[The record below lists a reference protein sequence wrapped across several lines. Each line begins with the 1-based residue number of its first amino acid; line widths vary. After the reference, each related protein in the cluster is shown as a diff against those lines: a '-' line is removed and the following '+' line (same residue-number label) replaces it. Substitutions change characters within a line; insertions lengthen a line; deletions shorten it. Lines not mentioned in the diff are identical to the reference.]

1 MLGSLA
7 SMMGYLIVLFVLSI
21 WMTVRIWRRS
31 PVLAILSFLFWPVSI
46 VALIMTWGDE
56 ESDIRVPFFLSVLV
70 AGLAGYMA
78 VRAVEK
84 GVQEFSHEIA
94 YALSD
99 EDIAEIRASDPELA
113 RQLETARA
121 EQRAMMVASGEW
133 EEGDW
138 DEVESADG
146 GGEER
151 SATGLA
157 IVEQSPEAAAAARA
171 PRDPAVLD
179 AEHRATLDRAAGHIA
194 WQFGR
199 VALPGTDL
207 TLELPRNVRFAARST
222 LHHVARLRHVPMP
235 ADVLGWA
242 VYRDVSLAR
251 EDAWYVQVRRV
262 PLAGPLAPPDVL
274 AEPTA
279 KAMEELAWAGRVAGA
294 LGIDP
299 KTISATTW
307 DAANG
312 IVTFARA
319 EGGSADAPSTY
330 SDAYAVRVQ
339 RDMLIEFRAP
349 MLHAAHTELGTR
361 ATRLLAQRTKAPA
374 ATAAGATAAAAR

>member
-7 SMMGYLIVLFVLSI
+7 SMMGYLIVLLILSI

-31 PVLAILSFLFWPVSI
+31 PILAILSFLFWPVSI
-46 VALIMTWGDE
+46 IALITNWGDE
-56 ESDIRVPFFLSVLV
+56 ESDIRLPFFLSVLV
-70 AGLAGYMA
+70 AGLAGFMA

-84 GVQEFSHEIA
+84 GVQELAHEVA
-94 YALSD
+94 YTLSD
-99 EDIAEIRASDPELA
+99 EDIAEVRASDPELA
-113 RQLETARA
+113 AQLETARA
-121 EQRAMMVASGEW
+121 EQRAMLVASGEF

-138 DEVESADG
+138 DELESDG
-146 GGEER
+146 DGAGEELSATGIPIVER
-151 SATGLA
+151 SA
-157 IVEQSPEAAAAARA
+157 EATAALNA

-199 VALPGTDL
+199 VTLPGTNL
-207 TLELPRNVRFAARST
+207 TLELPRNLRFAARST

-274 AEPTA
+274 ADATA
-279 KAMEELAWAGRVAGA
+279 KSLEELAWAGRVAGA

-299 KTISATTW
+299 KTISATAW
-307 DAANG
+307 DAANN
-312 IVTFARA
+312 IVTFRRS
-319 EGGSADAPSTY
+319 EGGSADTPSMY
-330 SDAYAVRVQ
+330 ADAYAVRVQ
-339 RDMLIEFRAP
+339 RDVLLEFRAP
-349 MLHAAHTELGTR
+349 SLHSAHVELGTR

-374 ATAAGATAAAAR
+374 AGAATAATAR